1 MALNT
6 GLNYGNYE
14 AGLASGY
21 QQTLATAQTPAATN
35 FSATQFNGMNN
46 FRTGNLLPSTTFNGY
61 TPTTDYSNDIMFP
74 PELAMNYNQ
83 FSAQTGAL
91 QQTQTQTQTPTQT
104 QTTAFTGNDS
114 YENQS
119 QIEAAIAQNPN
130 LRVTE
135 NGNLYTVTNTG
146 KKAGVFAGI
155 AVSLGREISKAF
167 KGGSFTKAALNLK
180 SLAIKV
186 PVFAVI
192 GWGIGAL
199 ADKFF
204 NSYSAKTADA
214 QGQAARQPLS
224 LRA

>member
-6 GLNYGNYE
+6 GLNYGNYQ

-21 QQTLATAQTPAATN
+21 QQTFAPAQTPAATN
-35 FSATQFNGMNN
+35 FGATQFNGMNN
-46 FRTGNLLPSTTFNGY
+46 FNTGNLFPSTTFNGY

-83 FSAQTGAL
+83 FAAQTGVP
-91 QQTQTQTQTPTQT
+91 QQTQTQTPTQT
-104 QTTAFTGNDS
+104 QTTTFTGNDS

-119 QIEAAIAQNPN
+119 QMEAAMAQNPN

-146 KKAGVFAGI
+146 KKAGVFTGI
-155 AVSLGREISKAF
+155 VASLGREISKAF
-167 KGGSFTKAALNLK
+167 KGGTFTKAALNLK
-180 SLAIKV
+180 SLAVKV

-204 NSYSAKTADA
+204 NSYSAKAADA
-214 QGQAARQPLS
+214 QGQAAQQPLS